1 LLKPFVFVVRQ
12 AGFEPR
18 LKSGGISLTLNL
30 PTWYKSWRIINVKS
44 RGLLIFPDFHNFVVR
59 QAGFEP
65 ATYGFVVRRSIRA
78 ELLAH
83 VKTGWNLG
91 GT

>member
-1 LLKPFVFVVRQ
+1 MFVVRQ

-18 LKSGGISLTLNL
+18 LKNGGISLALNL
-30 PTWYKSWRIINVKS
+30 PPWFKSYPS
-44 RGLLIFPDFHNFVVR
+44 RYHNKRGKFIDLPPYAFMVR

-65 ATYGFVVRRSIRA
+65 AAYGFVVRRSIRA

-83 VKTGWNLG
+83 VKTD
-91 GT
+91 